1 MPDSIER
8 KRLKKKMLERW
19 ENEGG
24 RVADDPVVANQ
35 SKRSSKRDD
44 AAGRASVSTDSS
56 KVDTVSSRKK
66 RRPLTQK

>member
-24 RVADDPVVANQ
+24 KIADDPVVAPQ
-35 SKRSSKRDD
+35 SNRSSKGDD
-44 AAGRASVSTDSS
+44 AVRKASVSTNNS

-66 RRPLTQK
+66 RRPLT